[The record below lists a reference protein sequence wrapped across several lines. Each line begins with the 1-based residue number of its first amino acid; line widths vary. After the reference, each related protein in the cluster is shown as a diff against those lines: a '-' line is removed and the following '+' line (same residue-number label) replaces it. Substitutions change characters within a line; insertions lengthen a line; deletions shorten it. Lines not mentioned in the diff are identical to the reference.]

1 MVNGS
6 QISLVFHDVQLM
18 MRCHHRDAYDDGL
31 IGSDLNG
38 GNHDESLGENL
49 GDLND
54 ANQKAASL
62 MMRNAQ
68 IIWVAV
74 IALTAS
80 SHWVDDEKMR

>member
-1 MVNGS
+1 MVK
-6 QISLVFHDVQLM
+6 
-18 MRCHHRDAYDDGL
+18 RHHRDVYDDGS
-31 IGSDLNG
+31 IDSDLIEE
-38 GNHDESLGENL
+38 NHGESLDENL

-68 IIWVAV
+68 IVWLAV

-80 SHWVDDEKMR
+80 SH